1 MASATFGLATSEQ
14 RVLSEGDGTNIAVI
28 VGPAVG
34 GVVLVVLLVWC
45 CCRRRKTR
53 AASTAAEVNE
63 PAPSQRRRTQT
74 NENVQVVAHND
85 YIQVERQVVKDLP
98 PPKTELSLN
107 PPNPVMEDEQDEVAT
122 EDVLHAHRLRE
133 PLILLEQVLGRGTY
147 GEVILGHYNQQL
159 VAVKRLRP
167 DHNTPKNIASLLQE
181 IQLMT
186 RFNSPYLVHFI
197 GATWENEAMTDLMCV
212 VEYMEQRDLQSYLAR
227 TKDRP
232 KSNFPWKQKL
242 SVARHMALAL
252 VYLHDQKVIHRD
264 LKSPNVFL
272 NQTMDAKLGDFG
284 IARHVVEKSMS
295 NAVGSYR
302 WTAPEVL
309 KGKYYSVKADIYSFG
324 VVLSE
329 LDTHV
334 VPYAG
339 MVNEKGQELGNFT
352 IMFQSTV
359 EEHTRK
365 ARGCRS
371 TTTGHQEGQVY
382 SFKQAARPSDS
393 GTSQQRFPS
402 EIAFGTEDPKKSNRH
417 NCDRAM
423 PPSTLKVLI
432 VGPKEGGKTAIS
444 NFLSDNTDRLG
455 NQDKYQPTIGVRILE
470 CEKSNGRTQANVE
483 LWDCS
488 GDQIYEACWPAILK
502 DANATVIVYNPESHV
517 HESEVTL
524 WYEWF
529 VQNAA
534 LDQAQCLVLAHTP
547 GKSTASRGK
556 VNLPPTLKT
565 VQTTYESP
573 GLLKAEFEAFLFS
586 VADFV
591 QRQARSRK

>member
-107 PPNPVMEDEQDEVAT
+107 PPNPVVEDEQDEVAT

-352 IMFQSTV
+352 IMFQ
-359 EEHTRK
+359 
-365 ARGCRS
+365 
-371 TTTGHQEGQVY
+371 
-382 SFKQAARPSDS
+382 
-393 GTSQQRFPS
+393 
-402 EIAFGTEDPKKSNRH
+402 
-417 NCDRAM
+417 
-423 PPSTLKVLI
+423 
-432 VGPKEGGKTAIS
+432 
-444 NFLSDNTDRLG
+444 
-455 NQDKYQPTIGVRILE
+455 
-470 CEKSNGRTQANVE
+470 NGLMLRY
-483 LWDCS
+483 D
-488 GDQIYEACWPAILK
+488 
-502 DANATVIVYNPESHV
+502 
-517 HESEVTL
+517 
-524 WYEWF
+524 
-529 VQNAA
+529 
-534 LDQAQCLVLAHTP
+534 
-547 GKSTASRGK
+547 
-556 VNLPPTLKT
+556 
-565 VQTTYESP
+565 
-573 GLLKAEFEAFLFS
+573 
-586 VADFV
+586 
-591 QRQARSRK
+591 

>member
-63 PAPSQRRRTQT
+63 PPPSQRRRTQT

-85 YIQVERQVVKDLP
+85 YIQVERQVVKELP

-107 PPNPVMEDEQDEVAT
+107 PPNPVVEDEQDEVAT
-122 EDVLHAHRLRE
+122 EDVLHAYRLRE

-352 IMFQSTV
+352 IMFQV
-359 EEHTRK
+359 MNG
-365 ARGCRS
+365 AI
-371 TTTGHQEGQVY
+371 
-382 SFKQAARPSDS
+382 RPAFSP
-393 GTSQQRFPS
+393 TCPPWLHKLALRC
-402 EIAFGTEDPKKSNRH
+402 IAFDAATRPTARE
-417 NCDRAM
+417 
-423 PPSTLKVLI
+423 I
-432 VGPKEGGKTAIS
+432 VREIDEQ
-444 NFLSDNTDRLG
+444 L
-455 NQDKYQPTIGVRILE
+455 
-470 CEKSNGRTQANVE
+470 
-483 LWDCS
+483 
-488 GDQIYEACWPAILK
+488 
-502 DANATVIVYNPESHV
+502 
-517 HESEVTL
+517 
-524 WYEWF
+524 
-529 VQNAA
+529 A
-534 LDQAQCLVLAHTP
+534 L
-547 GKSTASRGK
+547 
-556 VNLPPTLKT
+556 N
-565 VQTTYESP
+565 
-573 GLLKAEFEAFLFS
+573 
-586 VADFV
+586 
-591 QRQARSRK
+591 